1 MSTISEDVNRLG
13 HVLGGVLREQRGQRF
28 FELVEE
34 VRTGTKARRQRDGD
48 PAALQARLAGV
59 GLEDAEGLVR
69 AFSMYFQLVNMAEEH
84 ERVRRVADAPGPRS
98 QGIED
103 ALRTLAERGVTAD
116 GARALIEEV
125 ELGLTFTAHPTE
137 MRRRTVRE
145 HLAAIAGELPSL
157 HEEQDS
163 IERISAHVEALW
175 GTLELRRAH
184 PTVLDEVQGGLAY
197 VPVIASVLPALER
210 DLRRAFHA
218 VYGVDAEV
226 TLPLAFSSWM
236 GGDRDGNPNVTPEV
250 TRETFAFHTKYAR
263 TLLQRKIEAAYAS
276 LSQHESRV
284 SSVPEAVA
292 GPEEPWRAALQRV
305 HDGLDTEGAFD
316 PAPPLSEIEHTL
328 REAGQRR
335 SADAFALPLAVRGRA
350 FGVHLASLDIREH
363 SAKTGA
369 AVAELLAQ
377 GGVTDGYASASE
389 DERRAILRRELSTER
404 PLLAAGRAPGAELSR
419 VLGPLHAAR
428 DAIGRAGPRAFG
440 RYVVSMSEDVSD
452 LLEVLIL
459 AREVGVRA
467 LAVPLFETR
476 EDLARAPD
484 VLRAVLAMPEYRA
497 RLGDDVQEVMI
508 GYSDSNKDAGFFAA
522 HWSLYEAQRR
532 MAEVAREAGV
542 RWRFFHGRGT
552 SIGRGGGPMVRGML
566 GQPPGTIGAGL
577 RITEQGEALADKYSH
592 PERARRNLEQGLY
605 GLLVAAATD
614 PEPLD
619 EAWAAAMDRAAEASV
634 GVYRELVEDPSFI
647 AFFQAVTPIE
657 EIARLRIASR
667 PVRRPGTTSLHD
679 LRAIPWVMSWTQ
691 NRANVPGWYGLS
703 TALDTL
709 GIELARELYEG
720 APFFRSMLDNA
731 QMALAMSDES
741 IFSAYLSLAP
751 EGDHLGPR
759 ILAAHRETIARVVEV
774 TQAPLLANEPA
785 IARSI
790 ELRNP
795 YVEPIHRLQVELLR
809 RARASEHIDPDLE
822 RALLLSIHGI
832 AAGVRNAG

>member
-1 MSTISEDVNRLG
+1 MSTIAEDVNRLG
-13 HVLGGVLREQRGQRF
+13 RVLGAVLREQRGARF

-34 VRTGTKARRQRDGD
+34 VRTGTKARRKEGAD
-48 PAALQARLAGV
+48 PAALQARLAGID
-59 GLEDAEGLVR
+59 LEDAEGLVR

-84 ERVRRVADAPGPRS
+84 ERVRRVASAPGPRHE
-98 QGIED
+98 GIEE
-103 ALRTLAERGVTAD
+103 ALRTLAERGVSREE
-116 GARALIEEV
+116 ARALIEGV

-145 HLAAIAGELPSL
+145 HLAAIAAELPSL
-157 HEEQDS
+157 HEPES
-163 IERISAHVEALW
+163 IERITAHVEALW
-175 GTLELRRAH
+175 GTLELRRTH
-184 PTVLDEVQGGLAY
+184 PTVLDEVRGGLAY
-197 VPVIASVLPALER
+197 LPVIASVLPALER
-210 DLRRAFHA
+210 DLRAAYHR
-218 VYGVDAEV
+218 VYGADVELA
-226 TLPLAFSSWM
+226 LPLAFSSWM
-236 GGDRDGNPNVTPEV
+236 GGDRDGNPNVTPEM
-250 TRETFAFHTKYAR
+250 TRETFAFHTERAR
-263 TLLQRKIEAAYAS
+263 ALLAREIEDAYAS
-276 LSQHESRV
+276 LSQHASRV
-284 SSVPEAVA
+284 STVPDAIA
-292 GPEEPWRAALQRV
+292 GPEEPWRAALREV
-305 HDGLDTEGAFD
+305 HAALLEEGGFD
-316 PAPPLSEIEHTL
+316 PAPPLAEIERTL

-335 SADAFALPLAVRGRA
+335 SAESFALPLTVRARA
-350 FGVHLASLDIREH
+350 FGVHLASLDMREH

-369 AVAELLAQ
+369 AVAELLAR
-377 GGVTDGYASASE
+377 GRVSERYAEASE
-389 DERRAILRRELSTER
+389 EERRAILRRELETER
-404 PLLAAGRAPGAELSR
+404 PLLAVGEPKGAELTR
-419 VLGPLHAAR
+419 VLGPLRAAR
-428 DAIGRAGPRAFG
+428 EAMERAGPRAFG
-440 RYVVSMSEDVSD
+440 RYVISMSEEVSD

-467 LAVPLFETR
+467 LPVPLFETR
-476 EDLARAPD
+476 ADLAHAPD
-484 VLRAVLAMPEYRA
+484 VMRAVLAMPEYRA
-497 RLGDDVQEVMI
+497 RLGDEVQEVMI

-532 MAEVAREAGV
+532 IAEVAREAGV

-592 PERARRNLEQGLY
+592 PERARRNLEQGIY
-605 GLLVAAATD
+605 GLLVAASTQ
-614 PEPLD
+614 PEPLPA
-619 EAWAAAMDRAAEASV
+619 AWAQAMDRAAEASV
-634 GVYRELVEDPSFI
+634 RAYRALVEDPSFL

-667 PVRRPGTTSLHD
+667 PVRRPGTSSLHD

-703 TALDTL
+703 VALDEL
-709 GIELARELYEG
+709 GAPLARELYAG

-741 IFSAYLSLAP
+741 IFTAYLSLAP
-751 EGDHLGPR
+751 HDDRLGPR
-759 ILAAHRETIARVVEV
+759 ILAAREETIARVIDI
-774 TQAPLLANEPA
+774 TAAPLLANEPA

-809 RARASEHIDPDLE
+809 RARASDEIDPDLE

>member
-1 MSTISEDVNRLG
+1 MSTIAEDVNLLG
-13 HVLGGVLREQRGQRF
+13 RVLGGVLREQRGQRF

-34 VRTGTKARRQRDGD
+34 VRVGTKERRQRDAD
-48 PAALQARLAGV
+48 PGPLQARLASV
-59 GLEDAEGLVR
+59 DLEDAEGLVR

-84 ERVRRVADAPGPRS
+84 ERVRRVAVAPGPRS
-98 QGIED
+98 EGIED
-103 ALRTLAERGVTAD
+103 ALRTLAERGVSAD
-116 GARALIEEV
+116 EARVLIEQV

-157 HEEQDS
+157 HEPGS
-163 IERISAHVEALW
+163 VERITAHVEALW

-184 PTVLDEVQGGLAY
+184 PTVLDEVRGGLAY
-197 VPVIASVLPALER
+197 IPIIASVLPALER
-210 DLRRAFHA
+210 DLRAAFRAT
-218 VYGVDAEV
+218 YGAEV
-226 TLPLAFSSWM
+226 ELELPLAFSSWM

-250 TRETFAFHTKYAR
+250 TRETFAYHTERAR
-263 TLLQRKIEAAYAS
+263 SLLSREIEGAYAS
-276 LSQHESRV
+276 LSQHASRV
-284 SSVPEAVA
+284 ARVPEAIA
-292 GPEEPWRAALQRV
+292 GPEEPWRAALRAV
-305 HDGLDTEGAFD
+305 HAALGEESAYD
-316 PAPPLSEIEHTL
+316 PAPPLAAIERTL
-328 REAGQRR
+328 REAGQARC
-335 SADAFALPLAVRGRA
+335 AEIFALPLSVRARA

-363 SAKTGA
+363 SGKTGA
-369 AVAELLAQ
+369 AVAELLRR
-377 GGVTDGYASASE
+377 GGVSDDYASASE
-389 DERRAILRRELSTER
+389 EERRAILRRELATER
-404 PLLAAGRAPGAELSR
+404 PLLAVGEAQGEELSR
-419 VLGPLHAAR
+419 VLGPLGAVR
-428 DAIGRAGPRAFG
+428 EAIARAGPRAFG
-440 RYVVSMSEDVSD
+440 RYVISMSEDVSD

-467 LAVPLFETR
+467 LPVPLFETR
-476 EDLARAPD
+476 QDLARAPEVMRE
-484 VLRAVLAMPEYRA
+484 VLSMPEYRA
-497 RLGDDVQEVMI
+497 RLGSDVQEVMI

-522 HWSLYEAQRR
+522 HWSLFEAQRR

-552 SIGRGGGPMVRGML
+552 SIGRGGGPMVRGIL

-592 PERARRNLEQGLY
+592 PERARRNLEQAIY
-605 GLLVAAATD
+605 GLLVAASTH
-614 PEPLD
+614 PEPLPA
-619 EAWAAAMDRAAEASV
+619 AWAAAMDRAADASV
-634 GVYRELVEDPSFI
+634 RVYRELVEDPSFI
-647 AFFQAVTPIE
+647 TFFQAVTPIE

-667 PVRRPGTTSLHD
+667 PVRRPGTSSLHD

-703 TALDTL
+703 VALDEL
-709 GIELARELYEG
+709 GIDLARELYAG

-731 QMALAMSDES
+731 QMALAMSDDS
-741 IFSAYLSLAP
+741 IFRAYLSLAP
-751 EGDHLGPR
+751 EGDRLGPR
-759 ILAAHRETIARVVEV
+759 ILAAREETAKRVLEV

-809 RARASEHIDPDLE
+809 RARASDEIDPDLE